1 MAETVKKEKKD
12 LYWVHVVIGFVIL
25 ILFSWVL
32 PAPDPITP
40 LGMKVIGAFLMMV
53 YTWSTVGTLWP
64 SLLGLFF
71 VGISGIGGDAGFNGV
86 WMKAVGNYTVLL
98 VLFGMILFGAVDSVG
113 DTLYITK
120 WILTRKI
127 FAGRPLVFMA
137 LFYLCCSILAGLIS
151 PITGLIILWP
161 ISLRIAET
169 MNLTR
174 EDAAWKY
181 FFVGMFLTMTLAQ
194 PLLPFKGAALI
205 PVAAF
210 QTMTSTQMPILA
222 HMLVDVIMTFLIMGI
237 YLLLVKLLRVDLSKM
252 KAVTP
257 EMIEKQMPLP
267 PDGPSSGGVPLDD
280 PHLHLG
286 PCPSVL
292 LPEG

>member
-1 MAETVKKEKKD
+1 MEGRDMAETVKKEKKD

-127 FAGRPLVFMA
+127 FAGRPLVFMT

-151 PITGLIILWP
+151 PITGLIIL
-161 ISLRIAET
+161 
-169 MNLTR
+169 
-174 EDAAWKY
+174 
-181 FFVGMFLTMTLAQ
+181 
-194 PLLPFKGAALI
+194 
-205 PVAAF
+205 
-210 QTMTSTQMPILA
+210 
-222 HMLVDVIMTFLIMGI
+222 
-237 YLLLVKLLRVDLSKM
+237 
-252 KAVTP
+252 
-257 EMIEKQMPLP
+257 
-267 PDGPSSGGVPLDD
+267 
-280 PHLHLG
+280 
-286 PCPSVL
+286 
-292 LPEG
+292 

>member
-1 MAETVKKEKKD
+1 
-12 LYWVHVVIGFVIL
+12 
-25 ILFSWVL
+25 
-32 PAPDPITP
+32 
-40 LGMKVIGAFLMMV
+40 
-53 YTWSTVGTLWP
+53 
-64 SLLGLFF
+64 
-71 VGISGIGGDAGFNGV
+71 
-86 WMKAVGNYTVLL
+86 MKAVGNYTVLL

-137 LFYLCCSILAGLIS
+137 LFYLCCSVLAGLIS

-194 PLLPFKGAALI
+194 PLLPFKGAALV

-222 HMLVDVIMTFLIMGI
+222 HMLVDRWFPRTGGSRGRTRTCPPRRCCKGTFCRRI
-237 YLLLVKLLRVDLSKM
+237 R
-252 KAVTP
+252 
-257 EMIEKQMPLP
+257 
-267 PDGPSSGGVPLDD
+267 GPSNP
-280 PHLHLG
+280 
-286 PCPSVL
+286 
-292 LPEG
+292 

>member
-1 MAETVKKEKKD
+1 MPRIRSLLKRLVF
-12 LYWVHVVIGFVIL
+12 GR
-25 ILFSWVL
+25 
-32 PAPDPITP
+32 
-40 LGMKVIGAFLMMV
+40 GAFLFV
-53 YTWSTVGTLWP
+53 EVYQWATSFWPGRTYTWSTVGTLWP

-174 EDAAWKY
+174 DDAA
-181 FFVGMFLTMTLAQ
+181 
-194 PLLPFKGAALI
+194 
-205 PVAAF
+205 
-210 QTMTSTQMPILA
+210 
-222 HMLVDVIMTFLIMGI
+222 
-237 YLLLVKLLRVDLSKM
+237 
-252 KAVTP
+252 
-257 EMIEKQMPLP
+257 
-267 PDGPSSGGVPLDD
+267 
-280 PHLHLG
+280 
-286 PCPSVL
+286 
-292 LPEG
+292 